1 MQVQFDHEKLR
12 VYKQAIEFVVWCN
25 GMLEKV
31 PKKYA
36 VYDHQLDRAST
47 SIPLNIAEGNGKFS
61 KKDRCRYFDIA
72 CSSALESAACL
83 DVFVAREHF
92 RVEDVEEGKKQLIGI
107 VSMLMGL
114 ISTFSD
120 RLREE
125 VAEYGIENKNE
136 TEDYDHD

>member
-25 GMLEKV
+25 SLLEKV

-36 VYDHQLDRAST
+36 VYDQLDRAST

-72 CSSALESAACL
+72 RSSALESAACL
-83 DVFVAREHF
+83 DVLVAKQHF
-92 RVEDVEEGKKQLIGI
+92 RIEDVEEGKKQLIGI
-107 VSMLMGL
+107 VSMLIGL

-120 RLREE
+120 RLGEE
-125 VAEYGIENKNE
+125 VAEYGNENKNVSE
-136 TEDYDHD
+136 DHDHD